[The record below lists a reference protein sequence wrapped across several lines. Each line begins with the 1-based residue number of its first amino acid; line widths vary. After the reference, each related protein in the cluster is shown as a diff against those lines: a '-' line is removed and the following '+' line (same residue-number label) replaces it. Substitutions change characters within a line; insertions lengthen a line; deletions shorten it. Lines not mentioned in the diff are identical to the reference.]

1 MRLGSKNKKTAQ
13 KERFFKQDESY
24 FSTPATW
31 PAYFA
36 FA

>member
-24 FSTPATW
+24 FSTPA
-31 PAYFA
+31 A
-36 FA
+36 